1 MRDYASFLFPT
12 AFDDVVEPEKN
23 KRLVLIFFSKE
34 KVKKMD
40 FFATTATPFFAR
52 DVNVLNLFL
61 SISVPDA
68 SVK

>member
-1 MRDYASFLFPT
+1 LFPT

-23 KRLVLIFFSKE
+23 KRLVLIFFLKR
-34 KVKKMD
+34 KLKKWI

-52 DVNVLNLFL
+52 DVNVLKLVL
-61 SISVPDA
+61 SIAVPDA